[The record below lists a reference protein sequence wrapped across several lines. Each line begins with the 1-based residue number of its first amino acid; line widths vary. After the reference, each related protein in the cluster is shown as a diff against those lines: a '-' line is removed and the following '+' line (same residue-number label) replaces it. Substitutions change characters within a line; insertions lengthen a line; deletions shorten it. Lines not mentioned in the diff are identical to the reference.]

1 MASTAPRLAPL
12 PVPLRLLVVPVVV
25 AVLLGGLYVFAGLI
39 APGYFT
45 SIGFGAGW
53 MLVAGVALGRLA
65 RRIPGLRWYVRGTV
79 IATSVAVGAW
89 FALTSL
95 GDTTVNEKVVTG
107 VRASELPK
115 ASTRAATAGAAKSA
129 PRAVARPVNV
139 ELASAPVRP
148 AAEGSASG
156 EARVIRLA
164 RGGKRLT
171 LIHLSVSN
179 GPDLRVYLAAGR
191 PTSDGEV
198 TDYKDLGALKG
209 NKGTQQY
216 RIPAGVNVR
225 RYSTVYVWCRAF
237 TVSFARAAL
246 RPS

>member
-12 PVPLRLLVVPVVV
+12 SVPLRLLVVPVV
-25 AVLLGGLYVFAGLI
+25 AAILLGGLYVFAGLV
-39 APGYFT
+39 APGYYT

-53 MLVAGVALGRLA
+53 MLVAGVTMNQLA
-65 RRIPGLRWYVRGTV
+65 KRVPGLRWYVRGTV
-79 IATSVAVGAW
+79 IATSLAVGAW

-107 VRASELPK
+107 VRASDLP
-115 ASTRAATAGAAKSA
+115 AGQPSAEPATREAA
-129 PRAVARPVNV
+129 ARPVNV
-139 ELASAPVRP
+139 ELASAPIRP
-148 AAEGSASG
+148 ASEGSASG
-156 EARVIRLA
+156 EARVIQLA
-164 RGGKRLT
+164 RGGRRLT
-171 LIHLSVSN
+171 LTDLSVSN

-198 TDYKDLGALKG
+198 DRYRDLGALKG

-216 RIPAGVNVR
+216 RIPSNVNIR